1 MNEELYG
8 NTTYNSEDRNNI
20 AVQNGKYFP
29 KNVVIILSLND
40 VFKESLTMWETFG
53 VTLLME

>member
-1 MNEELYG
+1 MIEELYG
-8 NTTYNSEDRNNI
+8 NSMYNGEDRNNI

-29 KNVVIILSLND
+29 KNVVIIMSLND
-40 VFKESLTMWETFG
+40 VFKEFLTMWETFG